1 MRRAFI
7 ACYLALPHLAVAQEP
22 EQVVYAEVL
31 GKAGEYGL
39 GYEHAIAP
47 RCSLGVAGS
56 YALIRDQQLL
66 TIAPYLHIT
75 LAGRH
80 AHSVF
85 AEVGAAFVHS
95 HVPSPVANWDGMTDD
110 GGGGLVSLG
119 YQHTTERLVLRATAS
134 AMVGEGGVGPA
145 IGFTIGVRP

>member
-1 MRRAFI
+1 MA
-7 ACYLALPHLAVAQEP
+7 AEEP
-22 EQVVYAEVL
+22 KHVVYAEVL

-47 RCSLGVAGS
+47 RLSLGVAGS
-56 YALIRDQQLL
+56 YALIRDQQLV
-66 TIAPYLHIT
+66 TIAPYLHLT
-75 LAGRH
+75 LASRH

-110 GGGGLVSLG
+110 GGGGFISLG
-119 YQHTTERLVLRATAS
+119 YQHTTQRFVVRATTS

-145 IGFTIGVRP
+145 IGFTVGVLP